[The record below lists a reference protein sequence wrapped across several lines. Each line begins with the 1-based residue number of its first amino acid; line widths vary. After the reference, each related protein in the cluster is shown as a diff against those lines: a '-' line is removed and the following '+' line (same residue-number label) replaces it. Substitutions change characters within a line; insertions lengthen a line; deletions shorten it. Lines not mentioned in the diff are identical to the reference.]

1 MTKYRNPY
9 KHRENRKKYIQYF
22 SRVIR
27 KKQREDR
34 KKKHRCVDCNDK
46 IKPKIYYSYR
56 CDYCQGHQRRNAEK
70 YKMEKESANN
80 KR

>member
-27 KKQREDR
+27 KKQRDER
-34 KKKHRCVDCNDK
+34 KKNHKCADCGTK
-46 IKPKIYYSYR
+46 VKPKTFYPYR
-56 CDYCQGHQRRNAEK
+56 CDYCQGKQNINAEK
-70 YKMEKESANN
+70 HKERRKNC
-80 KR
+80 K